1 MSMVTVKLDHDTVD
15 GIVVDQLIDTLENL
29 QDDLEKRKDGSGLA
43 IFEHDPKEDIKVLR
57 DHVDAFKIVL
67 SYFGHKRDEWE

>member
-1 MSMVTVKLDHDTVD
+1 MNMVTVKLDYETVD

-29 QDDLEKRKDGSGLA
+29 QDDLERRKDGSGLA
-43 IFEHDPKEDIKVLR
+43 IFEHDLKEDIKVLR